1 MQITCPKCGF
11 TKEIPEE
18 KIPPRAQMATCP
30 KCSHRFKFREL
41 VSLEE
46 REKEHNE
53 ERETGETQERDLWS
67 ELASMEGKK
76 EEAEEEKRY
85 YIGKKEVPWEELE
98 KIGFFNGLFYTIKEV
113 CLSPSKFF
121 KSMPVT
127 GGFMRPLIFY
137 LLISEI
143 YTAFRLIWKPLGF
156 MNFLQGYTSVPVTI
170 GLHGTSTLLLL
181 ILYPLFLTTLLFIGT
196 AINHLCLLLVK
207 DGAGGFEGT
216 FRVLC
221 YSSAPMI
228 ITVIPLV
235 GPIVGLIWSGVC
247 NFLGFKYAHGTS
259 TAKVVLAMLL
269 PFFFAIALVS
279 ILKAISYV

>member
-11 TKEIPEE
+11 TRDIPEE

-30 KCSHRFKFREL
+30 KCSHKFKFREL
-41 VSLEE
+41 TPSEEEIRGEDSSGEKDLWSDLASLEE
-46 REKEHNE
+46 KGEERVKEEGTGREK
-53 ERETGETQERDLWS
+53 
-67 ELASMEGKK
+67 K
-76 EEAEEEKRY
+76 E
-85 YIGKKEVPWEELE
+85 IPWEEIE
-98 KIGFFNGLFYTIKEV
+98 KIGFFNALFYTIKEV
-113 CLSPSKFF
+113 CLSPSNFF

-127 GGFMRPLIFY
+127 GGFVRPLIFY
-137 LLISEI
+137 LLVSEI

-156 MNFLQGYTSVPVTI
+156 MNFLQGYTSVPVNI
-170 GLHGTSTLLLL
+170 GLHGASTLLLL
-181 ILYPLFLTTLLFIGT
+181 VLYPLFLTTLLFIGT
-196 AINHLCLLLVK
+196 AINHVCLLLVK
-207 DGAGGFEGT
+207 DGEGGFEGT

-228 ITVIPLV
+228 ITIIPFV

-259 TAKVVLAMLL
+259 TLKVVLAMLL

-279 ILKAISYV
+279 ILKGFSYV